1 MHKLLERQVRKCFG
15 DMPPDDR
22 AFSTFLSAVDA
33 AYRESDGD
41 RALLERS
48 IDLASAELLDRNL
61 RLERDLEAIKRLE
74 MGLFQAEKLR
84 AVGQLAAGIAHEINT
99 PIQYVGDNVHFLK
112 GAFEDLTKLGNI
124 VRELC
129 EALGKGQATTELLAV
144 LSDAAADLDLE
155 CLLQELPKAFAQT
168 TEGIRRVAKIVV
180 AMKEFGRVDQSDKV
194 PTDVARCIENTLT
207 VAHNE
212 LKHVADV
219 EVELNPVPLVMCHP
233 GELGQVILNLL
244 VNAADA
250 IDARFNEQQKRGSLR
265 VRLQQNA
272 NEVLISI
279 SDDGCGI
286 PESQRHR
293 IFEPFFT
300 TKPVGKGTG
309 QGLAISQSIMG
320 KQGGSLSF
328 ESQVNH
334 GTTFYVHLPLHD
346 ANPTLEKHDRA
357 ALPPDRY
364 DNESGLVRR

>member
-15 DMPPDDR
+15 DVPPTDS
-22 AFSTFLSAVDA
+22 AFTALLAAVDA
-33 AYRESDGD
+33 AYRESDSD

-48 IDLASAELLDRNL
+48 IDLASAELLSRNAQ
-61 RLERDLEAIKRLE
+61 LERDLEAIKRLE
-74 MGLFQAEKLR
+74 LGLFQAEKLR

-112 GAFEDLTKLGNI
+112 SAFEDLTGLGAS

-129 EALGKGQATTELLAV
+129 DALDEGHATTELLSA
-144 LSDAAADLDLE
+144 LKYAADGLDLE
-155 CLLQELPKAFAQT
+155 CLLKELPKAFEQT
-168 TEGIRRVAKIVV
+168 TEGIRRVARIVA

-219 EVELNPVPLVMCHP
+219 EVELDPVPLVLCHP
-233 GELGQVILNLL
+233 GELGQVVLNLL

-250 IDARFNEQQKRGSLR
+250 IEVRFRERHQRGSLR
-265 VRLQQNA
+265 VRLKQNA

-279 SDDGCGI
+279 SDNGCGI
-286 PESQRHR
+286 PESQRQR

-309 QGLAISQSIMG
+309 QGLAISQSIMV

-328 ESQVNH
+328 ESQVDN
-334 GTTFYVHLPLHD
+334 GTTFYVHLPIHD
-346 ANPTLEKHDRA
+346 VSRSTFSDAQRLTEDRRA
-357 ALPPDRY
+357 
-364 DNESGLVRR
+364 